1 MINVSRLTRIARI
14 GLPSPSSLILKDNSR
29 IIRKHAQYSN
39 NSIII
44 THTFSKRFYS
54 QQTKAGKSFND
65 KEKSNRTKKFFIRL
79 GFGLLIPYTC
89 YAVFV
94 SLSAFR
100 EIGIRNKLLI
110 DVEHDD
116 QNFEGTLLKY
126 SPLQVLGRYENPFPE
141 YRIQTV
147 YEFFFNRVVEL
158 FERNRGGI
166 PPDPRQMEK
175 LMPVHK
181 PEWPAGIEN
190 TTEPLIE
197 YKIVHRDSADFREER
212 NDSTLKSVEL
222 ENIPIYNTWLGQ
234 SCNYVMYNG
243 LKIITDPIFSEYLLH
258 ENIGPKRITGRPALI
273 TEVPQPDIILIS
285 HNHPDHLD
293 MLSLDHWAASDTL
306 WIVPK
311 GMGKFM
317 RNHNVKNVIELSWWD
332 KCELSKNNQNYEVAC
347 TPAMH
352 WSGRYVYDT
361 NQSLWCTFMFSH
373 NDKPIMFH
381 GGDTGYVH
389 DLFKRIGQRYG
400 YGVRLALLPCGQYC
414 PEWHQRPRHINP
426 TEVIKIMD
434 DLKAKNVLGVH
445 WGTFLLS
452 GEYFLEPK
460 EKLEQLAVFAGIR
473 ENCYCPELGQT
484 IRFE

>member
-1 MINVSRLTRIARI
+1 MINVYSTTRIAK
-14 GLPSPSSLILKDNSR
+14 LHVFPSSTLLLKSESR
-29 IIRKHAQYSN
+29 ILAKYAQSSSN
-39 NSIII
+39 VL
-44 THTFSKRFYS
+44 TKKFSKVFYS
-54 QQTKAGKSFND
+54 QQANQGESRND
-65 KEKSNRTKKFFIRL
+65 KEKSSRSKKFFVRV

-100 EIGIRNKLLI
+100 EIGIRNNLLA
-110 DVEHDD
+110 DVEKDD
-116 QNFEGTLLKY
+116 NRNFEGTLLKY

-181 PEWPAGIEN
+181 PVWPSEIED
-190 TTEPLIE
+190 TTDLLID
-197 YKIVHRDSADFREER
+197 YKIVHRDSADFHDGR
-212 NDSTLKSVEL
+212 NVNLTGPYEP

-243 LKIITDPIFSEYLLH
+243 LKIITDPIFSEYLLR

-273 TEVPQPDIILIS
+273 TEVPEPDIILIS

-293 MLSLDHWAASDTL
+293 MMSLDHWATSNTL

-332 KCELSKNNQNYEVAC
+332 KCELIKNNQNYEVAC

-373 NDKPIMFH
+373 NDRPIMFH
-381 GGDTGYVH
+381 GGDTGYVN
-389 DLFKRIGQRYG
+389 DLFKRIGERYG
-400 YGVRLALLPCGQYC
+400 RGVRLALLPCGQYC

-426 TEVIKIMD
+426 NEVIKIMN
-434 DLKAKNVLGVH
+434 DLKARNVLGVH

-473 ENCYCPELGQT
+473 DNCYCPELGET
-484 IRFE
+484 IKFE